1 MAFSD
6 PAFNTNFLIFY
17 RSHTSRVPESSPD
30 VVCIQ
35 PCYRSLDNQETLKG
49 LTEASVEFY
58 NGRLS

>member
-6 PAFNTNFLIFY
+6 PAFNTNFLIFH
-17 RSHTSRVPESSPD
+17 RSHTSRDPESSPD
-30 VVCIQ
+30 GA
-35 PCYRSLDNQETLKG
+35 CYRSLDNQETLKG

>member
-6 PAFNTNFLIFY
+6 PAFNTNFLIFH
-17 RSHTSRVPESSPD
+17 RSHTSRDPD

>member
-17 RSHTSRVPESSPD
+17 RSHTNRDPESSPG